1 MIATVIPFDIYD
13 EAVVVDRFISLAKEI
28 WRGVD
33 VGISAHNGAEAV
45 QGYPPAS
52 DKDILTV
59 LADLVLDRFGVAG
72 LAELNRQASL
82 LIKAGF
88 GVADGD
94 RRPRNGA
101 QADGGTD
108 GGRPK
113 FMSDDSSGLEGPR
126 VHLADPKNG
135 EWGLRSV
142 ILYEGLHMAAHP
154 NGNGFIAIRAGYR
167 PLWLRHGDDCSLEV
181 VDVTAF

>member
-13 EAVVVDRFISLAKEI
+13 EAVIVDRFISLAKEI
-28 WRGVD
+28 GRGVD
-33 VGISAHNGAEAV
+33 LGISAHNGAEAV

-52 DKDILTV
+52 EKDILKV

-72 LAELNRQASL
+72 LAELNRQAGSL
-82 LIKAGF
+82 VKDGF
-88 GVADGD
+88 GVADRD
-94 RRPRNGA
+94 RRLRNGA
-101 QADGGTD
+101 QPDGE

-113 FMSDDSSGLEGPR
+113 FMSDESSGLEGPR
-126 VHLADPKNG
+126 VHLADSRNG
-135 EWGLRSV
+135 EWGLPSV

-167 PLWLRHGDDCSLEV
+167 PLWLRHADDCSLEV